1 MSDLNAAARFLEGVQ
16 ASVEAMLGEVNT
28 AMPGRIVSYDA
39 ARNRAVVQPA
49 LPKRLADGSTLL
61 PPAIHEV
68 PVLWPSAGG
77 AVLTLP
83 LRAGDEVWLEFAQR
97 SLEGWLSGNDS
108 APDDPRQFD
117 LTDCVARPGG
127 GRDVAEVDADAVVL
141 RLGGLAL
148 RLEPGGTARLTG
160 DLIVEGT
167 LRASTDVLAG
177 AVSLK
182 THRHTETGSGGG
194 TTTGPIA

>member
-1 MSDLNAAARFLEGVQ
+1 MSDSLIDAFEGAMAAA
-16 ASVEAMLGEVNT
+16 LGEVNT

-77 AVLTLP
+77 AVLTMP

-97 SLEGWLSGNDS
+97 SLDGWLSGNDA
-108 APDDPRQFD
+108 APDDPRQHD

-127 GRDVAEVDADAVVL
+127 GRDVVEVDADAVVL

-167 LRASTDVLAG
+167 MRATTDVLAG
-177 AVSLK
+177 TVSLK
-182 THRHTETGSGGG
+182 AHRHSETGQGGG
-194 TTTGPIA
+194 TTTVPIA